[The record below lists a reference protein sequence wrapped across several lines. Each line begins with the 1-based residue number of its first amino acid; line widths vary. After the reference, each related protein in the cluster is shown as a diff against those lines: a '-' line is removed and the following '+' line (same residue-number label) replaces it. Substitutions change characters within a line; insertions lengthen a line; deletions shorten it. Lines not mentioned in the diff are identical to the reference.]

1 MDVAMTDQ
9 EVLQF
14 FLTMLGTGLIVGLI
28 WSFFFDWI
36 EM

>member
-1 MDVAMTDQ
+1 MTDP

-14 FLTMLGTGLIVGLI
+14 FLTMMGFGFLVGLI
-28 WSFFFDWI
+28 WSFFFDWP